1 MPTHASQSCS
11 SSQAPKVVFAGAG
24 PGAPDLITLRGRRA
38 LDNAD
43 LVVYAGSLVNPELLA
58 PCKKSCR
65 FEDSSH
71 MNLEEQVEVMTRA
84 AWEGLNVVRLH
95 SGDPSLYGAIR
106 EQIQGL
112 ERAGVS
118 CEVIPGVTSAFAAA
132 AALAL
137 EYTVPNVTQ
146 SLVFTR
152 SRGRTPSCTPATK
165 TTGNSSPLAA
175 WRVISRTAP
184 DSQPCPEARR
194 RSASWPRISASHSWG
209 KLS

>member
-71 MNLEEQVEVMTRA
+71 MNLEEQVDVMTRA
-84 AWEGLNVVRLH
+84 AREGLNVVRLH

-152 SRGRTPSCTPATK
+152 SRGRTPLPESQCPAAFAK
-165 TTGNSSPLAA
+165 TGASLVFYLSSAHFGELTRELRA
-175 WRVISRTAP
+175 ISKKKIKIR
-184 DSQPCPEARR
+184 
-194 RSASWPRISASHSWG
+194 
-209 KLS
+209 